1 MMATASAVAPAVAVA
16 PALAVAAPAVTPA
29 SLNLATALPRL
40 EKLCNFFMFVFAAL
54 NIYSNVK

>member
-1 MMATASAVAPAVAVA
+1 MMTAASAVAPAVAVA
-16 PALAVAAPAVTPA
+16 PALAVAAPA